1 MKRTG
6 TALSLLIGLSLLGSG
21 LSYAENV
28 PTVNNSRTYE
38 YVNKWSGDATEG
50 DPITV
55 NYLQGW
61 NQDKVTVG
69 TDGTS
74 QVTIADYGG
83 SNGGEATVLG
93 KNIAFTDGLTTGGTL
108 TAGNA
113 ATDRLSAATI
123 NAVQMRGDPAG
134 GTVQADAK
142 EISMTG
148 SQDVNATNGST
159 IRLGT
164 RYMTGDLNIKSL
176 GVYNSS
182 TVDIG
187 NINGE
192 TSLLMNSRLAE
203 SSILPREKPN

>member
-21 LSYAENV
+21 LSYAENYK
-28 PTVNNSRTYE
+28 YE

-55 NYLQGW
+55 HYLQGW

-93 KNIAFTDGLTTGGTL
+93 KNIAFTGEFTTGGHPCRECRHREAIGSERQCCAN
-108 TAGNA
+108 AG
-113 ATDRLSAATI
+113 TECR
-123 NAVQMRGDPAG
+123 R
-134 GTVQADAK
+134 
-142 EISMTG
+142 
-148 SQDVNATNGST
+148 NGKY
-159 IRLGT
+159 GW
-164 RYMTGDLNIKSL
+164 
-176 GVYNSS
+176 
-182 TVDIG
+182 
-187 NINGE
+187 
-192 TSLLMNSRLAE
+192 
-203 SSILPREKPN
+203 